1 MGFWFGPRY
10 PVVHS
15 DSEDTLGKTRRR
27 PRALAHHLGI
37 SLLTCAVLFVAFA
50 LFFLVGISLPI
61 IKSIYIFHIDFA
73 TDASQPVTSVATDLR
88 FGVWGLCAYSDLG
101 QSECFGP
108 MLGYTIPDEILTLTG
123 YPQLVEALEEGLL
136 VILVLHLVAGALAF
150 LGVFTSLFLES
161 HGMAI
166 ASLVTSVF
174 TVLVGAVVF
183 AIDLTLILVG
193 KQRISGLTDFN
204 YQVDF
209 GPGVWMVLI
218 AVALSF
224 LGMVL
229 MSVVVCECCGVGRHH
244 HHRHRS
250 GEKC

>member
-73 TDASQPVTSVATDLR
+73 TDASQPVTPVATDLR

-108 MLGYTIPDEILTLTG
+108 MLGYTISDEILTLTG

-174 TVLVGAVVF
+174 TIGGLAGSSIANLTTDTRSRKGALRVCALLMTVGAALMGVSGSVFLLMIGWCVASIHPPVISSVLV
-183 AIDLTLILVG
+183 LTQHIL
-193 KQRISGLTDFN
+193 DF
-204 YQVDF
+204 
-209 GPGVWMVLI
+209 
-218 AVALSF
+218 
-224 LGMVL
+224 
-229 MSVVVCECCGVGRHH
+229 R
-244 HHRHRS
+244 
-250 GEKC
+250 